1 MTTNTKNKSSLRAI
15 RTEKK
20 ISQKELSDMTGI
32 SIRCIKYYESLA
44 QTPTL
49 INAYKISQSL
59 DADIETIFPYNEIT
73 NNA

>member
-1 MTTNTKNKSSLRAI
+1 MTKNNTNMSSLKII

-20 ISQKELSDMTGI
+20 ISQKELSNMTGI
-32 SIRCIKYYESLA
+32 SIRCIKYYEALT

-49 INAYKISQSL
+49 INAYKISQIL
-59 DADIETIFPYNEIT
+59 DADIETIFPFTEIT

>member
-1 MTTNTKNKSSLRAI
+1 MPPNDKNKSSLRTI

-32 SIRCIKYYESLA
+32 SIRCIKYYEALT

-59 DADIETIFPYNEIT
+59 AADIETIFPYTEIT
-73 NNA
+73 KNI